1 MNLWTLNVNSNSISI
16 MNELE
21 LSACTPVGDPVHE
34 LEALRKRNFE
44 LEQQL
49 ESAAPPRPD
58 TSAAAVRYAPFSW
71 FLHSRVTCYA
81 MICFM
86 LLSTRL

>member
-1 MNLWTLNVNSNSISI
+1 

-58 TSAAAVRYAPFSW
+58 TSAAAVRYAPFSR
-71 FLHSRVTCYA
+71 FAFTCDLLCYD
-81 MICFM
+81 M

>member
-1 MNLWTLNVNSNSISI
+1 

-58 TSAAAVRYAPFSW
+58 TSAAAVRYAPFS
-71 FLHSRVTCYA
+71 
-81 MICFM
+81 
-86 LLSTRL
+86 